1 MHGKKVFAVA
11 GTGPRSRVGLGRR
24 GAASEVRLRESHMMK
39 SMTLRAG
46 KIAAGLMLAAAL
58 VQGAEAQQKI
68 SSTGKPIAVSPPAG
82 APMSF
87 ADLIDR
93 VSPAV
98 VSVIVTTEIKASQR
112 QRAINPFRGLPGFD
126 EYADRFG
133 EKNGED
139 EGEPEQDQEG
149 NALGSGFFISS
160 NGYIVTNN
168 HVVENA
174 REVVVSLKNGDELEA
189 EIVGTDPQTDLAV
202 IKVKKSVSYPF
213 V

>member
-11 GTGPRSRVGLGRR
+11 GTCPGSRVGLGRKDAR
-24 GAASEVRLRESHMMK
+24 ASEAVRENDMMK

-46 KIAAGLMLAAAL
+46 KIAAGLMLATAL
-58 VQGAEAQQKI
+58 IQGAEAQQKI
-68 SSTGKPIAVSPPAG
+68 SGTGKPIAVAPPAG
-82 APMSF
+82 APVSF

-93 VSPAV
+93 GSPAV

-112 QRAINPFRGLPGFD
+112 QRVINPFRGLPGFD
-126 EYADRFG
+126 EYEDRFG

-174 REVVVSLKNGDELEA
+174 R
-189 EIVGTDPQTDLAV
+189 
-202 IKVKKSVSYPF
+202 
-213 V
+213 